1 MGRLLENLNRNR
13 RLLHIYSS
21 RGAGIKTID
30 KMVTFDPTLENIF
43 YMDARDLSHYFEI
56 DEQKALGIY
65 EDLRKPLEDLIRCDY
80 HSLSFITRF
89 DDAYPNLLKEIYD
102 PPWVLFYK
110 GNLSVL
116 KNKQT
121 LAVVG
126 TRRPTKDA
134 YQVMKEILL
143 PLIKKGWC
151 IVSGLAYGI
160 DAIGHQLALAENGS
174 TIAVIGSGIDAIYP
188 KEHQP
193 LAEKIAENNI
203 LLSEYLPHQRAQ
215 KWQFPMRNRIISGL
229 SLGTLV
235 VEAKERSGSLITAD
249 QALEQGREVFAI
261 PGSILSENS
270 KGTNYLIQQGAKL
283 VMSSHD
289 IENELIFDKYGKSI

>member
-1 MGRLLENLNRNR
+1 LQKLDLNR

-30 KMVTFDPTLENIF
+30 KMAKLDPTLESIF
-43 YMDARDLSHYFEI
+43 QMDKRDLSHYFDLNE
-56 DEQKALGIY
+56 EQASNIY
-65 EDLRKPLEDLIRCDY
+65 EDLRRPLEDLLQCDL

-116 KNKQT
+116 KRKRT

-134 YQVMKEILL
+134 YNIMKEILL
-143 PLIKKGWC
+143 PLIKKDWC

-160 DAIGHQLALAENGS
+160 DAFGHEIALDAGGA
-174 TIAVIGSGIDAIYP
+174 TIAVLGSGIKSIYP

-193 LAEKIAENNI
+193 LADKIAENN
-203 LLSEYLPHQRAQ
+203 LLISEYLPYQQAQ

-235 VEAKERSGSLITAD
+235 VEAKKRSGSLITAD

-270 KGTNYLIQQGAKL
+270 RGTNFLIQQGAKL
-283 VMSSHD
+283 VMSSQD

>member
-1 MGRLLENLNRNR
+1 MEKIARRL
-13 RLLHIYSS
+13 RLLHIYSC

-30 KMVTFDPTLENIF
+30 KMVQFDPTLETIF
-43 YMDARDLSHYFEI
+43 HMDRRDFIYHFELN
-56 DEQKALGIY
+56 EQQAENIY
-65 EDLRKPLEDLIRCDY
+65 EDLRKPLEDLLQCDL

-116 KNKQT
+116 ENERM

-134 YQVMKEILL
+134 CKIMKTILL

-160 DAIGHQLALAENGS
+160 DAFGHQIALDANGA
-174 TIAVIGSGIDAIYP
+174 TIAVLGSGIEAIYP
-188 KEHQP
+188 KEHQL
-193 LAEKIAENNI
+193 LADKIAENNL
-203 LLSEYLPHQRAQ
+203 LLSEYLPYQRAQ
-215 KWQFPMRNRIISGL
+215 KWQFPLRNRIISGL

-270 KGTNYLIQQGAKL
+270 RGTNFLIQQGAKL
-283 VMSSHD
+283 VMTSQD
-289 IENELIFDKYGKSI
+289 IENELGFDKYGKSI